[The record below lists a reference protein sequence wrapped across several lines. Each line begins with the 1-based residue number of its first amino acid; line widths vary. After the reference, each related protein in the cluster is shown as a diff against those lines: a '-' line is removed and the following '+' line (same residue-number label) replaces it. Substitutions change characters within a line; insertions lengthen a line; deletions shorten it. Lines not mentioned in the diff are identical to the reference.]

1 MCLAGLDSIDSGQL
15 RVPKA
20 RAAVFQE
27 PRLMPWKR
35 AWKNVILGLRVPD
48 AKARAV
54 QALTEVGLAHRLE
67 AYPATLSGGEAQRVA
82 LARGLVREP
91 KLLLLDEPFAALD
104 ALTRIKM
111 HRLITELWRKHTPAV
126 LLVTHDVDEAIL
138 LADRV
143 IVLAEGKIAEQ
154 LRIDLPRARDTGQD
168 GFQAIRA
175 RLLNLL
181 GVEVDAPAA
190 QPANASVRRTL
201 CLLAAALLM
210 GGCDKAAEAP
220 KSASDLSGVTLILG
234 DQAKG
239 LRTVVEAAHA
249 LDGIDYKVQ
258 WANFQGAAPLFEAL
272 RAGAVDL
279 GPAGDTPVL
288 AAATGGSPLR
298 IVAVRRSQARSIA
311 ILVPP
316 DSPIH
321 SVADLKGRNVV
332 VSSARGSISQ
342 YLLIRALANAGV
354 DEKDVNVGFVL
365 PTDALPAFNA
375 GKIEAWAT
383 FGVYQAFAEQQGAR
397 VLISGEGINTGL
409 TFITA
414 SDEVLTDPLKRQALR
429 DVLQRFAKAF
439 EWAQQNPE
447 EYARVFAT
455 VNDIPL
461 KVSQLLRTWGDES
474 LLPVE
479 ERDVQALQQVD
490 DLFVEKKIFPHRV
503 EVRKLTD
510 TEVFSPQSLAGAP

>member
-1 MCLAGLDSIDSGQL
+1 MW
-15 RVPKA
+15 V
-20 RAAVFQE
+20 V
-27 PRLMPWKR
+27 
-35 AWKNVILGLRVPD
+35 
-48 AKARAV
+48 
-54 QALTEVGLAHRLE
+54 
-67 AYPATLSGGEAQRVA
+67 
-82 LARGLVREP
+82 
-91 KLLLLDEPFAALD
+91 
-104 ALTRIKM
+104 
-111 HRLITELWRKHTPAV
+111 
-126 LLVTHDVDEAIL
+126 
-138 LADRV
+138 
-143 IVLAEGKIAEQ
+143 
-154 LRIDLPRARDTGQD
+154 
-168 GFQAIRA
+168 
-175 RLLNLL
+175 
-181 GVEVDAPAA
+181 
-190 QPANASVRRTL
+190 
-201 CLLAAALLM
+201 AALLL

-220 KSASDLSGVTLILG
+220 KTDSDLSGVTLILG

-239 LRTVVEAAHA
+239 LHTVVEAANA
-249 LDGIDYKVQ
+249 LEGIHYKVE

-288 AAATGGSPLR
+288 AAATGGAPLR
-298 IVAVRRSQARSIA
+298 IVAVRRSQSRGIA

-321 SVADLKGRNVV
+321 SVADLKGHNVV

-354 DEKDVNVGFVL
+354 DEKDVKVGFVL

-383 FGVYQAFAEQQGAR
+383 FGVYQAFAEQKGAR

-414 SDEVLTDPLKRQALR
+414 SDEVLADPLKRKALS

-439 EWAQQNPE
+439 EWAQKNPE
-447 EYARVFAT
+447 AYAQVFAKA
-455 VNDIPL
+455 NDIPL
-461 KVSQLLRTWGDES
+461 EVSQLLRSWGDES

-479 ERDVQALQQVD
+479 ARDLQALQQVD

-503 EVRKLTD
+503 DVEKFTD
-510 TEVFSPQSLAGAP
+510 AQVFSSESLALSPAISASVNPN

>member
-1 MCLAGLDSIDSGQL
+1 MW
-15 RVPKA
+15 V
-20 RAAVFQE
+20 V
-27 PRLMPWKR
+27 
-35 AWKNVILGLRVPD
+35 
-48 AKARAV
+48 
-54 QALTEVGLAHRLE
+54 
-67 AYPATLSGGEAQRVA
+67 
-82 LARGLVREP
+82 
-91 KLLLLDEPFAALD
+91 
-104 ALTRIKM
+104 
-111 HRLITELWRKHTPAV
+111 
-126 LLVTHDVDEAIL
+126 
-138 LADRV
+138 
-143 IVLAEGKIAEQ
+143 
-154 LRIDLPRARDTGQD
+154 
-168 GFQAIRA
+168 
-175 RLLNLL
+175 
-181 GVEVDAPAA
+181 
-190 QPANASVRRTL
+190 
-201 CLLAAALLM
+201 AALLL

-220 KSASDLSGVTLILG
+220 KTDSDLSGVTLILG

-239 LRTVVEAAHA
+239 LRTVVEAANA
-249 LDGIDYKVQ
+249 LEGIHYKVE

-288 AAATGGSPLR
+288 AAATGGAPLR
-298 IVAVRRSQARSIA
+298 IVAVRRSQSRGIA

-321 SVADLKGRNVV
+321 SVADLKGHNVV

-354 DEKDVNVGFVL
+354 DEKDVKVGFVL

-383 FGVYQAFAEQQGAR
+383 FGVYQAFAEQKGAR

-414 SDEVLTDPLKRQALR
+414 SDEVLADPLKRKALS

-439 EWAQQNPE
+439 EWAQKNPE
-447 EYARVFAT
+447 AYAQVFAKA
-455 VNDIPL
+455 NDIPL
-461 KVSQLLRTWGDES
+461 EVSQLLRSWGDES

-479 ERDVQALQQVD
+479 ARDLQALQQVD

-503 EVRKLTD
+503 DVEKFTD
-510 TEVFSPQSLAGAP
+510 AQVFSS